1 MARLRVSSGTVW
13 RRAGGRRGPEPA
25 LALDSAELGLS
36 WEDADAPASSDP
48 QPPVTLGAPV
58 RRRYAAAVYALS
70 LAFVPLVVAT
80 ATASAPAEQGGE
92 SARRGEVRQYQAL
105 VGPVVVPAAGETI
118 TLDKWKGTSP
128 DRLQPRPRRPQPAGV
143 APIVVPDVTTPA
155 PVLSWAGTFPASQR
169 LPARSLPLGGTVLVT
184 PQAPPSVDLSWLP
197 QETPRHRRP
206 AFVGGQAWVAPLSVP
221 DVTQPAPPLSWA
233 ARVSP
238 QPVQRRRAPYPL
250 TAPPVEVT
258 PPPPLPPLTWLVP
271 QTLGRMPKDGPAIQY
286 SPVTGPVLELD
297 HGWQPQAPVAPPRR
311 LPVRVGGSVG
321 IIEPI
326 APPPPETATAPAHQG
341 GDVARAGET
350 RQYQA
355 VTGPVLVPAPA
366 AVVVDGW
373 LHTTRPGPIR
383 RPSRPIVAGASVV
396 APPAPPA
403 ATPTGWLV
411 PQTVG
416 RMPKDGPAIQY
427 APVTGPVEVAPDFG
441 WWPREQAPRRL
452 PPARVA
458 ARTAVVAPVTV
469 PTAAATPFGWWQ
481 QPPRPPLRPRRPA
494 GQGTAPPAVIVPP
507 GPGGLEWRPVY
518 PAFVP
523 ARRQPVERG
532 RVAYP
537 FVWPDAV
544 VIVPE
549 GNLWEDIS
557 DTPGSGPFGA
567 GAADTGTSPFG
578 PPPASA
584 GASPFG
590 TGAADT
596 GTSPFGAPPTPS
608 GRSPW
613 DPPA

>member
-1 MARLRVSSGTVW
+1 MARLRVSSGKVW
-13 RRAGGRRGPEPA
+13 RRAGGRRGPEPV

-36 WEDADAPASSDP
+36 WEDADAPAADP
-48 QPPVTLGAPV
+48 QPPATVSVPV

-80 ATASAPAEQGGE
+80 ATATAPAEQGGE

-128 DRLQPRPRRPQPAGV
+128 DRLESRPRRPQPVGV
-143 APIVVPDVTTPA
+143 APIVVPDV
-155 PVLSWAGTFPASQR
+155 PVLPWRPVAPDRVWGR
-169 LPARSLPLGGTVLVT
+169 ARVPQF
-184 PQAPPSVDLSWLP
+184 PQA
-197 QETPRHRRP
+197 
-206 AFVGGQAWVAPLSVP
+206 VAPLYVP

-271 QTLGRMPKDGPAIQY
+271 QTLGRMPKDGLAIQY
-286 SPVTGPVLELD
+286 SPVTGPVLALD

-326 APPPPETATAPAHQG
+326 APPPPETATAPAQQG

-350 RQYQA
+350 RQYQST
-355 VTGPVLVPAPA
+355 TGPVLVPAPS

-373 LHTTRPGPIR
+373 LHTTRPGPQR
-383 RPSRPIVAGASVV
+383 RPARPILAGVSVV
-396 APPAPPA
+396 APPAPA
-403 ATPTGWLV
+403 VTPTGWLV
-411 PQTVG
+411 STAIG

-427 APVTGPVEVAPDFG
+427 APLTGPVEVALDFG

-469 PTAAATPFGWWQ
+469 PAPGVALPWWQPSLATPVRRAQRPLGAVVVPLGGVVAPVPSVAGWLPILPA
-481 QPPRPPLRPRRPA
+481 PPVRRVWHRPVWVDA
-494 GQGTAPPAVIVPP
+494 GLDRTTAPGV
-507 GPGGLEWRPVY
+507 
-518 PAFVP
+518 
-523 ARRQPVERG
+523 
-532 RVAYP
+532 
-537 FVWPDAV
+537 
-544 VIVPE
+544 
-549 GNLWEDIS
+549 
-557 DTPGSGPFGA
+557 
-567 GAADTGTSPFG
+567 FG
-578 PPPASA
+578 PCEMWQMPVGVYTFPLAPETLTWVVLPKATVYTFDQPESLLWVFLP
-584 GASPFG
+584 GTQDFG
-590 TGAADT
+590 E
-596 GTSPFGAPPTPS
+596 
-608 GRSPW
+608 W
-613 DPPA
+613 

>member
-1 MARLRVSSGTVW
+1 MARLRVSSGKVW

-25 LALDSAELGLS
+25 LALDSAELGLP
-36 WEDADAPASSDP
+36 WGVDAAPPPAPDP
-48 QPPVTLGAPV
+48 QPPVTLSVPV

-80 ATASAPAEQGGE
+80 ATATAPAEQGGE

-105 VGPVVVPAAGETI
+105 VGPVVVPAAGETL

-128 DRLQPRPRRPQPAGV
+128 DRLESRPRRPQPAGV

-206 AFVGGQAWVAPLSVP
+206 AFVGGQAWVAPLYVP

-297 HGWQPQAPVAPPRR
+297 HGWQPQAPAAPPRR

-326 APPPPETATAPAHQG
+326 APPPPETATAPAQQG
-341 GDVARAGET
+341 GEVARAGEV
-350 RQYQA
+350 RQYQST
-355 VTGPVLVPAPA
+355 TGPVLVPAPA
-366 AVVVDGW
+366 VVDGW
-373 LHTTRPGPIR
+373 LHTTRPGPQR
-383 RPSRPIVAGASVV
+383 RPARPILAGVSVV
-396 APPAPPA
+396 APPAPA

-411 PQTVG
+411 SPAIG

-427 APVTGPVEVAPDFG
+427 APLTGPVEVALDFG
-441 WWPREQAPRRL
+441 WWPRELAPRRL
-452 PPARVA
+452 PPSRVA
-458 ARTAVVAPVTV
+458 ARTAMVAPVTV
-469 PTAAATPFGWWQ
+469 PTPGVALPWWQPSLATPVRRAQRPLGAVVVPLGVGVAPVPSVAGWL
-481 QPPRPPLRPRRPA
+481 PILP
-494 GQGTAPPAVIVPP
+494 APPVRRV
-507 GPGGLEWRPVY
+507 WHRPVW
-518 PAFVP
+518 V
-523 ARRQPVERG
+523 
-532 RVAYP
+532 
-537 FVWPDAV
+537 DA
-544 VIVPE
+544 
-549 GNLWEDIS
+549 GLDRTT
-557 DTPGSGPFGA
+557 TPGV
-567 GAADTGTSPFG
+567 FG
-578 PPPASA
+578 PCEMWQMPVGVYTFPLAPETLTWVVLPKATVYTFDQPESLLWVLLP
-584 GASPFG
+584 GTQDFG
-590 TGAADT
+590 E
-596 GTSPFGAPPTPS
+596 
-608 GRSPW
+608 W
-613 DPPA
+613 